1 MINAALIGMGWWG
14 KNIAQAIQHKSTE
27 LHFLM
32 GVTKEVPQTQEF
44 ASKHSMQLSDSF
56 EAALSNKEIQSIVLA
71 TPHSMHAEQIIAAA
85 NAGKHVFCEKPLTLT
100 YQEAKLAI
108 AACEKNQVVLAVGQN
123 KHFWPAMAKMRELV
137 ASGILGQIL
146 HIEGHYS
153 NEHSTKFFS
162 DWRESPAESPA
173 GGLTGTGIH
182 MIEAF
187 VNLIGPASHVNA
199 MVSSQRTGP
208 DPRDSTSVTVKF
220 RNGLSGY
227 FAMVRA
233 TPLFWRV
240 HIFGDHASIEAIGEN
255 EIVVRHQGGRID
267 RHGLPPVDSVRAEL
281 DAFAQAIPAKFHQGV
296 SQDRVAIPYSIS
308 PLQMGQTIAMFEA
321 IVKSVETGQL
331 VEVPH

>member
-27 LHFLM
+27 MRFLL

-44 ASKHSMQLSDSF
+44 ADKLSMKLSDSF
-56 EAALSNKEIQSIVLA
+56 EDALSQKEIEAIVLA
-71 TPHSMHAEQIIAAA
+71 TPHSLHAQQITAAA

-100 YQEAKLAI
+100 YREAKDAI

-123 KHFWPAMAKMRELV
+123 KHFWPAMVKMRELV
-137 ASGILGQIL
+137 DSGILGQIL

-187 VNLIGPASHVNA
+187 INLIGPASHVSA

-220 RNGLSGY
+220 NNGLNGY

-240 HIFGDHASIEAIGEN
+240 HIFGDQASIEAIGEN
-255 EIVVRHQGGRID
+255 ELVVRYKGGRIE
-267 RHGLPPVDSVRAEL
+267 RHVLPPVDSVRAEL
-281 DAFAQAIPAKFHQGV
+281 DAFARAIPNKFHHGIA
-296 SQDRVAIPYSIS
+296 QDRAAIPYSIS

-321 IVKSVETGQL
+321 IVKSVETGQV
-331 VEVPH
+331 VEVPN